1 MREPHDAALDAPD
14 AKRRRG
20 ADGSPSS
27 SEDPDWTHVLVYNVS
42 LSDVVLAAPYRDAA
56 AAHRF
61 DGFDG
66 AVHDGRPLSHAASS
80 CAVAPE
86 DPAGYPGAREAVAR
100 PHFSSTAKVAGAI
113 DAELES
119 RGYRAVARWPR
130 DDGGPGTTPRA
141 RPPIG
146 FEFHS
151 ANLPLGDGPDDFEWH
166 PERSGG
172 EPPPARPAFAEVY
185 FPLLAVILP
194 RWIHG
199 FADDDAS
206 ARSGDK
212 NAGAG
217 ATNATNDDP
226 NNGGPRRSSFGTS
239 SQQPK
244 IRRVVHL
251 VSGYGAPR
259 DRSHAPESNSTEA
272 TARIMKR
279 FVEAAYPGQIVVR
292 LAHSG
297 NGVFRYGA
305 NARFVDRRLRP
316 AVARERDAAARRW
329 GEEWRWRFKLT
340 VALCDGTP
348 ARLQALMGAFRDM
361 RPYLLHVWQLKN
373 FWRGLGPLRDADVD
387 IQRFHR
393 AEATPP
399 VAVADVASA
408 LGWHEGMPAE
418 ESAEVRADAAIA
430 TRIVEEMKKHRDAF
444 VASAAAVD
452 ASGAPAHEL
461 GTFWLRKTRKP
472 VLAVLCVRERARR
485 KSPDDSDRADF
496 ADSAADAYSFH
507 RGVNLEVSM
516 PTGSLCSERNAIG
529 NALAANPSLRR
540 ADMFGI
546 AILSLGAED
555 VNGAGAG
562 GAPGRGAGVSRG
574 SGGMSRDPSAADFSV
589 AGLLG
594 GGGGVCGEVAAG
606 AGGGG
611 PGGSNGGD
619 SRGPQNAAGV
629 GRVDAAAVS
638 RGLNPLKPCGACV
651 EWLNKI
657 AEVNPGFK
665 VIMFTDVTCEEVY
678 VKNVAQC

>member
-1 MREPHDAALDAPD
+1 MA
-14 AKRRRG
+14 
-20 ADGSPSS
+20 
-27 SEDPDWTHVLVYNVS
+27 
-42 LSDVVLAAPYRDAA
+42 
-56 AAHRF
+56 
-61 DGFDG
+61 
-66 AVHDGRPLSHAASS
+66 
-80 CAVAPE
+80 
-86 DPAGYPGAREAVAR
+86 
-100 PHFSSTAKVAGAI
+100 
-113 DAELES
+113 
-119 RGYRAVARWPR
+119 
-130 DDGGPGTTPRA
+130 
-141 RPPIG
+141 
-146 FEFHS
+146 
-151 ANLPLGDGPDDFEWH
+151 
-166 PERSGG
+166 
-172 EPPPARPAFAEVY
+172 
-185 FPLLAVILP
+185 
-194 RWIHG
+194 
-199 FADDDAS
+199 
-206 ARSGDK
+206 
-212 NAGAG
+212 
-217 ATNATNDDP
+217 
-226 NNGGPRRSSFGTS
+226 
-239 SQQPK
+239 
-244 IRRVVHL
+244 
-251 VSGYGAPR
+251 
-259 DRSHAPESNSTEA
+259 
-272 TARIMKR
+272 R

-297 NGVFRYGA
+297 VARGVPLRRERSVRGPSVASGGGA
-305 NARFVDRRLRP
+305 GERTRRLGGGGRS
-316 AVARERDAAARRW
+316 
-329 GEEWRWRFKLT
+329 GGGRFKLT

-418 ESAEVRADAAIA
+418 ESAEVRAEAAIA

-452 ASGAPAHEL
+452 ASGEPAHEL
-461 GTFWLRKTRKP
+461 GTFWLRKTRP

-562 GAPGRGAGVSRG
+562 GAPGAGPGSRAGPGGCLGSVRGGLFRRGAARRRRRGVR
-574 SGGMSRDPSAADFSV
+574 
-589 AGLLG
+589 G
-594 GGGGVCGEVAAG
+594 GGGGRGWWWSGRVERRRFARGRKTRR
-606 AGGGG
+606 AGGGST
-611 PGGSNGGD
+611 PPPSL
-619 SRGPQNAAGV
+619 AGC
-629 GRVDAAAVS
+629 
-638 RGLNPLKPCGACV
+638 NPLKPCGACV